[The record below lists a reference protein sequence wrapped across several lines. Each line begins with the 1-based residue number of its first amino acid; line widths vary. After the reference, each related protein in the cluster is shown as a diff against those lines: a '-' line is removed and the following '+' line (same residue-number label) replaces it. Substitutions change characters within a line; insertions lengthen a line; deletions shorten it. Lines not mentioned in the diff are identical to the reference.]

1 MKEAYSNSKNGSLS
15 IKKLEEVMI
24 PVHSKKVQEKI
35 SYEYFEILSDIE
47 KEKTKL
53 KKLLENKEKIFEKI
67 KVEV

>member
-1 MKEAYSNSKNGSLS
+1 
-15 IKKLEEVMI
+15 MI